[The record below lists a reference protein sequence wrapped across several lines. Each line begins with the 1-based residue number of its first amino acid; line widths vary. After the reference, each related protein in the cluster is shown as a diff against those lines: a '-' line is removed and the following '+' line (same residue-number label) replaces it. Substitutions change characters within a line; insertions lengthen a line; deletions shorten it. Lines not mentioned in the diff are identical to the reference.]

1 MNIKYNI
8 GFFSSKIDKK
18 DSLPACSMYYLSDN
32 VLMDINVTLWNLRS
46 GFMVLDA
53 YNVISFRSALVL
65 SKYNAKTH
73 FTQWKN
79 INAVNFKM

>member
-8 GFFSSKIDKK
+8 VFFLQKLIKKIVCPHVT
-18 DSLPACSMYYLSDN
+18 LYYLSDN